1 MAIKISFK
9 PREVTK
15 KLLKALPERSADVLV
30 RRYGLGKSVKRE
42 TLESV
47 GRSYSITRERVRQV
61 ESGAIANLRKS
72 DVYLDSEAVFT
83 ELTGVIHDL
92 GSVVSED
99 TLLEELSSSESLQN
113 HIHFLLVLGN
123 AFTKLRESSNFVH
136 RWYADKLIAERVH
149 DAIESVHKSI
159 ARDELLAERD
169 MINRLLAELGDDIDE
184 HYKQDDIVKRWLG
197 LSKCLSRN
205 QLGDWGRVGSPGI
218 NMRGIRD
225 MAWLVLRKH
234 GSPMHYGEVAS
245 AIKETFNRS
254 AHSAT
259 CHNELIKDERFVLVG
274 RGLYALSEWGYSA
287 GLVKDVIKDILIKN
301 GPMDKGDLIDAVKRE
316 RYVKTNTIMVNLQN
330 AETFGIDA
338 EGKYFVL

>member
-184 HYKQDDIVKRWLG
+184 HYKQDDIVKRWLS